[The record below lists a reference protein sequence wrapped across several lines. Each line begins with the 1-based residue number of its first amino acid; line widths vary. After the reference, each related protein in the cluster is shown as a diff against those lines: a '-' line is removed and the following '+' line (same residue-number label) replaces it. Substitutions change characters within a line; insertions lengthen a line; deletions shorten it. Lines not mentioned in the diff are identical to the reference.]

1 MKKIILLLLATFLFL
16 LLYTMYIEMH
26 KDEKFSTV
34 STGITLD
41 CARRYY
47 SPDEMKQYI
56 DVLSKEEHSFLQLHL
71 SDDESVGIECEVLDL
86 ATQQGKEVLTK
97 KQMLEILDYARE
109 KKVEIVPEIDMPAHC
124 GAFLELAKQRNGT
137 EFVQEIAPLWEN
149 GIGELDISNPKAIAF
164 AQEIYE
170 EYAELFDSCRYFHI
184 GCDELFFAEEQ
195 DIEQYINHMADFM
208 KQKGFVV
215 RIWNDLLSKEN
226 IENIDSEIQ
235 INYWSYDGD
244 TENADEKKKRR
255 ESRASLEDLQ
265 NEGREILI
273 YNSFYL
279 YYVPAA
285 YNSDEES
292 LQYMIED
299 LKKNWHLTKW
309 DGENKSIAQS
319 EGIIGASISVWGEDS
334 KGVSPELIFG
344 QTKSLYEQMVKNI
357 KEDRRE
363 K

>member
-1 MKKIILLLLATFLFL
+1 MKKIELLLLVIFVFL
-16 LLYTMYIEMH
+16 LLYIQMH
-26 KDEKFSTV
+26 EDEKISTV

-41 CARRYY
+41 CARRHY
-47 SPDEMKQYI
+47 SVDEIKQYI
-56 DVLSKEEHSFLQLHL
+56 DLLSNEEHSFLQLHL

-86 ATQQGKEVLTK
+86 SAQREKELLTK
-97 KQMLEILDYARE
+97 KQMQEILDYAQE

-124 GAFLELAKQRNGT
+124 GAFLELAKQKYG
-137 EFVQEIAPLWEN
+137 EAFVQEIAPLWAD

-164 AQEIYE
+164 AREIYE
-170 EYAELFDSCRYFHI
+170 EYAELFDSGRYFHI

-226 IENIDSEIQ
+226 IKNIDSEIQ
-235 INYWSYDGD
+235 INYWSFDGD
-244 TENADEKKKRR
+244 TEDADEKKERR

-279 YYVPAA
+279 YFVPSLS
-285 YNSDEES
+285 NSSEES
-292 LQYMIED
+292 LQYMLQD
-299 LKKNWHLTKW
+299 LEKNWHLTKW
-309 DGENKSIAQS
+309 DGENKSLAKS
-319 EGIIGASISVWGEDS
+319 EGIIGASVSVWGEDS

-344 QTKSLYEQMVKNI
+344 QTKSLYEQMVENI
-357 KEDRRE
+357 KEDRRG